1 MDKEIPLVS
10 IIVRTKDRPQLVK
23 TALKS
28 IARQSYRPIEVI
40 LVNDG
45 GCDLE
50 IEEIKNILSD
60 ISLYYVRLEKNSG
73 RAHAGNVGIENAKGA
88 FIGFLDDDDEYHP
101 EHIETLVTQL
111 NQGAYPI
118 AYTAV
123 EFIEKTLDDERLQ
136 STNAKKHLF
145 SKDFSYDDLIIG
157 NYIPLMSLL
166 FKANF
171 LNSLKFDESFD
182 LYEDWDMLIR
192 AGALT
197 PFHFINKVTA
207 VYNQWSDSQI
217 AFKSPQE
224 KIRQETLKLY
234 KKHRDKMPL
243 ELIFNLREEN
253 ARKDKVIAEQEEYIG
268 NIETRIHDI
277 EKTLKEKN
285 SYIQTI
291 HSGRGWRL
299 LSKYYKIRDRILRL
313 IH

>member
-1 MDKEIPLVS
+1 MDKEMPLVS

-45 GCDLE
+45 GCDLN
-50 IEEIKNILSD
+50 IEEIKNMLSG
-60 ISLYYVRLEKNSG
+60 ISLNYVRFEKNSG
-73 RAHAGNVGIENAKGA
+73 RAQAGNVGIENAKGE

-101 EHIETLVTQL
+101 EHIATLVAQL
-111 NQGAYPI
+111 CQGEYPI

-123 EFIEKTLDDERLQ
+123 EFVEKTLDDDKLQ
-136 STNAKKHLF
+136 STKAKKHLF

-166 FKANF
+166 FKAN
-171 LNSLKFDESFD
+171 LLKSLKFDESFD

-197 PFHFINKVTA
+197 PFHFINRVTA
-207 VYNQWSDSQI
+207 VYNQWSNSQI

-224 KIRQETLKLY
+224 RIRQETLKLY
-234 KKHRDKMPL
+234 KKHREKMPL
-243 ELIFNLREEN
+243 ELIFNMREEN
-253 ARKDKVIAEQEEYIG
+253 ARKDKVIAEQEEHIG
-268 NIETRIHDI
+268 NIETRIRDI

-285 SYIQTI
+285 NYIQAM

-299 LSKYYKIRDRILRL
+299 LSKYYKIRDRVLRL
-313 IH
+313 KQ